1 VGLTLLERKTSRD
14 LARGGLKEP
23 TGGMAG
29 LSVWLLSFEWFLSQS
44 GWKAVNMYD
53 FGSTYRFSW
62 LCFGRRVSFGWR
74 ISDPAARSVGLVFAL
89 GDGRDVRAS
98 PPKRP

>member
-1 VGLTLLERKTSRD
+1 MTLLERKTSRD

-29 LSVWLLSFEWFLSQS
+29 LSVSLLKFEWFLSQL
-44 GWKAVNMYD
+44 GWKAVNVYD
-53 FGSTYRFSW
+53 FGSTDRFAG
-62 LCFGRRVSFGWR
+62 LCFGKRVGFGWR
-74 ISDPAARSVGLVFAL
+74 ISDPAPRSVRFVFAL

-98 PPKRP
+98 PSKRP